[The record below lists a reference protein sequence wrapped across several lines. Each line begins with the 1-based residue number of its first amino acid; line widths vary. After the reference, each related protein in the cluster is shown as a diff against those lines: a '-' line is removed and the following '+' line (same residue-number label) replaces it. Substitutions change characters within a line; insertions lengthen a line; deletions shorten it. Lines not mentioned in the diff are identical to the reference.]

1 MKAEAHRFQE
11 LTCQFLPANI
21 KSISELDVQYIVP
34 NYICNNGVDI
44 LSTALQCNTQV
55 HPLLLIDCNFS
66 LQGCQ
71 VLGEMLKKKTCIK
84 NCVLNEN
91 MRMKDNVIMP
101 MSYGLFLN
109 TTLQTLMLE
118 QVDMGPD
125 GMQVIASV
133 IEVNQNLKEQSL
145 GRNNPKEGI
154 FDLA

>member
-1 MKAEAHRFQE
+1 MKAETHRSQE
-11 LTCQFLPANI
+11 LTCHFLTDKI

-44 LSTALQCNTQV
+44 LSTALQYITQV
-55 HPLLLIDCNFS
+55 HSLLLIDCIFS

-71 VLGEMLKKKTCIK
+71 VLGETLQKNTCIK

-91 MRMKDNVIMP
+91 MRMKGNVIMH
-101 MSYGLFLN
+101 MSFGLFLN

-118 QVDMGPD
+118 LVDMGPD

-133 IEVNQNLKEQSL
+133 IEVYQSLKELSL
-145 GRNNPKEGI
+145 GRNNLMEGI
-154 FDLA
+154 IDLA